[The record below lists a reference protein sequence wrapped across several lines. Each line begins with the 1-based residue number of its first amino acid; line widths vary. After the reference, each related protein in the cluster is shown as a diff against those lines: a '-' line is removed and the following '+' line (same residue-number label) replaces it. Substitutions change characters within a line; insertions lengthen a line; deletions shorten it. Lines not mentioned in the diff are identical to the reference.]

1 MPKHYEVEYTIQGSF
16 IDTVYDVDNKQEA
29 MALSIADLEVRP
41 LPITKDNVTVTS
53 AIEIDYESGLKKE
66 NTNSVD
72 QFFDDLEA
80 VLTKHLGS
88 DWEWSYEHDKPLLIT
103 SESLAKAWEESEE
116 K

>member
-1 MPKHYEVEYTIQGSF
+1 MTKHYEVEYTIQGSF

-66 NTNSVD
+66 SNN
-72 QFFDDLEA
+72 A
-80 VLTKHLGS
+80 
-88 DWEWSYEHDKPLLIT
+88 
-103 SESLAKAWEESEE
+103 
-116 K
+116 